1 MKKII
6 FILFSFCFLFSIILI
21 APAVGQK
28 EETEGLN
35 PETVAWLKSAALGD
49 YASETFD
56 EAALYEAARME
67 GEVSV
72 YSYSSRVFKFGPTF
86 EEKYPG
92 IKVNGFD
99 IDSPEIVTKVLAEQN
114 AKNYMADVIFIKDPS
129 VVVHELLSRGL
140 VFNYVPPDLKRLV
153 AKDYQEPLL
162 VHHTSVDALIYN
174 NEKLSAPPIDS
185 LWDLTKDE
193 WRGRFLFPDPQKM
206 SEFVEVLAAVIE
218 NSAVLAAD
226 YKRVFGKELVL
237 SPGVENAGYEWILR
251 VLNNDLVIMGST
263 NDVSNAVGLSDQA
276 NPPVGI
282 TAFSRIRDKGK
293 NPNLKFDV
301 MYNIKPVIGVG
312 TKVVMCIAN
321 QAKHPNAAKL
331 MINWMM
337 GDEKGGNG
345 YEPYYV
351 LGNFSVRTDVPP
363 VKGSR
368 SMEELN
374 LWFADPEFVWDE
386 GQKILEFWVANLK

>member
-6 FILFSFCFLFSIILI
+6 FILFSFSFLFSIILI

-28 EETEGLN
+28 EEAEGLS

-49 YASETFD
+49 YASKTFD
-56 EAALYEAARME
+56 EAALYEAAKLE

-193 WRGRFLFPDPQKM
+193 WRGRF
-206 SEFVEVLAAVIE
+206 EFVEVLAAVIE
-218 NSAVLAAD
+218 NSAELAAD
-226 YKRVFGKELVL
+226 YKRVFGKDLVL
-237 SPGVENAGYEWILR
+237 SPGVENAGYEWILK
-251 VLNNDLVIMGST
+251 VLNNDLVILGST

-282 TAFSRIRDKGK
+282 TAFSRVRDKGK

-345 YEPYYV
+345 YKPYYV
-351 LGNFSVRTDVPP
+351 LGNFSVRNDVPP

-368 SMEELN
+368 SMKDLD

>member
-6 FILFSFCFLFSIILI
+6 FILLSLCFLFSIILI
-21 APAVGQK
+21 APAIGQK
-28 EETEGLN
+28 EVAEGLS

-56 EAALYEAARME
+56 EAALYEAAKTE

-92 IKVNGFD
+92 IKVKGFD
-99 IDSPEIVTKVLAEQN
+99 IDSPEMVTKVLAEQN

-140 VFNYVPPDLKRLV
+140 VFNYVPPDLKGLIQ
-153 AKDYQEPLL
+153 KDYREPLL

-193 WRGRFLFPDPQKM
+193 WRSRFLFPDPQKM
-206 SEFVEVLAAVIE
+206 SEFVEVLAAIIE
-218 NSAVLAAD
+218 NSAGMAAD
-226 YKRVFGKELVL
+226 YKRVFGKDIVL

-251 VLNNDLVIMGST
+251 TLNNDLVIMAST
-263 NDVSNAVGLSDQA
+263 NDVSNAIGLSDQA
-276 NPPVGI
+276 NPPVGM
-282 TAFSRIRDKGK
+282 TAFSRLRDKGK

-312 TKVVMCIAN
+312 TKVVICIVN

-331 MINWMM
+331 MIHWMM

-345 YEPYYV
+345 YAPYYV
-351 LGNFSVRTDVPP
+351 LGNFTVRNDVTP

-368 SMEELN
+368 SMEDLN

>member
-6 FILFSFCFLFSIILI
+6 FILLSLCFLFSIILI
-21 APAVGQK
+21 APAIGQK
-28 EETEGLN
+28 EVAEGLS

-92 IKVNGFD
+92 IKVKGFD

-140 VFNYVPPDLKRLV
+140 VFNYVPPDLKGLIL
-153 AKDYQEPLL
+153 KKYQEPLL

-185 LWDLTKDE
+185 LWDLTRDE
-193 WRGRFLFPDPQKM
+193 WKGRFLFPDPQKM
-206 SEFVEVLAAVIE
+206 SEFVEVLAAIIE
-218 NSAVLAAD
+218 NSAGMTAE
-226 YKRVFGKELVL
+226 YKRVFGKDIVL

-251 VLNNDLVIMGST
+251 TLNNDLVIMGST
-263 NDVSNAVGLSDQA
+263 NDVSNAIGLSDQA
-276 NPPVGI
+276 NPPVGL
-282 TAFSRIRDKGK
+282 TAFSRLRDKGK

-301 MYNIKPVIGVG
+301 MYNVKPVIGVA
-312 TKVVMCIAN
+312 TKVVICIAN

-331 MINWMM
+331 MIHWML
-337 GDEKGGNG
+337 GNEKGGNG
-345 YEPYYV
+345 YAPYYV
-351 LGNFSVRTDVPP
+351 LGNFSVRKDVTP

-368 SMEELN
+368 SMEDLN